1 MRTPT
6 LQYLYLQKPIT
17 MVIVICI
24 ISVLP
29 WIGLGDFSTKG
40 EPREAAVAVSM
51 LETGNWVLPQVYA
64 NEFAYK
70 PPLAHWLMAV
80 ASLPQGYVSE
90 FTSRLPSAL
99 AFIILIGFTLVFF
112 GKRLRF
118 QQAFIATLLLIT
130 CIEIHRAAMTT
141 RVDMLLTTFIV
152 IGLYQLYRW
161 EDKLELKGVPIAI
174 PALLGC
180 AVLTKG
186 PVGIILPL
194 FVFGVYLLMLRKYS
208 YLVIFKALLYAGISS
223 IFLPLLWYVA
233 AWKQGGD
240 TFLNVMLAENFGRF
254 FHLSTPDI
262 HYNLGHENGVWYNFM
277 TLAAGFVPWTIFFFF
292 SLFGLKLHK
301 PEKSVKEILASTWNN
316 IRSMEK
322 EKLFSLV
329 ALVCII
335 FFYSIPSSKRSVYLM
350 PAYPFIAIFLAQ
362 YTLYITEYRTK
373 VTRVF
378 AAFMASITAVVVI
391 AVALTM
397 AGAIDPV
404 KIASQYTSRQSTL
417 ETVELVSNMFAYP
430 CGLTICIL
438 IVLLAILATV
448 YYQMFK
454 KINIKILY
462 ATIAL
467 AFAINLL
474 IDGVVMRGIRQGSS
488 ARPFAKQVQKEYPL
502 DDMNMYVMNDLKTYA
517 NLYGL
522 NFYLGNKFHN
532 FGQEQPVSGFF
543 FCTVKDLET
552 VQKIMEISTHSVYLP
567 PQRMLLP
574 TYVKESYYAAS
585 YETNNQYLKTL
596 PPASTSCLASS
607 NVAFSPVRREAVHM
621 MLAIE

>member
-6 LQYLYLQKPIT
+6 LQYLYLQKPVT

-51 LETGNWVLPQVYA
+51 LETDNWVLPQVYA

-240 TFLNVMLAENFGRF
+240 TFLNVVLAENFGRF

-378 AAFMASITAVVVI
+378 AAFMASITAVVMI

-404 KIASQYTSRQSTL
+404 KIASQYTSHQSTL
-417 ETVELVSNMFAYP
+417 EMVELVSNMFAYP

>member
-6 LQYLYLQKPIT
+6 LQYLYLQKPVT

-40 EPREAAVAVSM
+40 EPREAAVAISM
-51 LETGNWVLPQVYA
+51 LETGNWILPQVYA

-70 PPLAHWLMAV
+70 PPMAHWLMA
-80 ASLPQGYVSE
+80 ACSYPQGYVSE

-99 AFIILIGFTLVFF
+99 AFIVMIGFVLVFF
-112 GKRLRF
+112 GKRIKF

-130 CIEIHRAAMTT
+130 CVEIHRAAMTT
-141 RVDMLLTTFIV
+141 RVDMLLTAFIV
-152 IGLYQLYRW
+152 IGLFQAYRW
-161 EDKLELKGVPIAI
+161 EDKLEMKGLPLSVPI
-174 PALLGC
+174 LFGC

-194 FVFGVYLLMLRKYS
+194 FVFGAYLLMLRKYS
-208 YLVIFKALLYAGISS
+208 LLVIFKSLVYTGISS
-223 IFLPLLWYVA
+223 MFLPLLWYLS
-233 AWKQGGD
+233 AWKQGGEQ
-240 TFLNVMLAENFGRF
+240 FLNVVLAENFGRF
-254 FHLSTPDI
+254 FHLSTPEI
-262 HYNLGHENGVWYNFM
+262 HYELGHENGVWYNFM
-277 TLAAGFVPWTIFFFF
+277 TLAAGFIPWTLFFFL

-301 PEKSVKEILASTWNN
+301 PAQSFKDLLKSSWAKIQ
-316 IRSMEK
+316 SMEK

-362 YTLYITEYRTK
+362 YALYITEYRTK
-373 VTRVF
+373 VTRIF
-378 AAFMASITAVVVI
+378 AAFLASVTAVVLI
-391 AVALTM
+391 AAGLTM

-404 KIASQYTSRQSTL
+404 SIAAQYTQRQATL
-417 ETVELVSNMFAYP
+417 EMVGMVANMFASP
-430 CGLTICIL
+430 GILTGLVL
-438 IVLLAILATV
+438 SIVLFILATV

-467 AFAINLL
+467 TFAVNLL

-488 ARPFAKQVQKEYPL
+488 ARPFAEQVVKEYPL
-502 DDMNMYVMNDLKTYA
+502 DESNMYVMNDLKKYV

-522 NFYLGNKFHN
+522 NFYLGNKFQN
-532 FGQEQPVSGFF
+532 FGEQQPESGFL
-543 FCTVKDLET
+543 FCTVPDLDKIQKNYGDKYT
-552 VQKIMEISTHSVYLP
+552 FSLLTSTKNVIADVRQKIVLCS
-567 PQRMLLP
+567 
-574 TYVKESYYAAS
+574 
-585 YETNNQYLKTL
+585 
-596 PPASTSCLASS
+596 
-607 NVAFSPVRREAVHM
+607 FSRNE
-621 MLAIE
+621 

>member
-51 LETGNWVLPQVYA
+51 LETDNWVLPQVYA

-70 PPLAHWLMAV
+70 PPLAHWLMAA

-118 QQAFIATLLLIT
+118 QQAFITTLLLIT

-552 VQKIMEISTHSVYLP
+552 VQKNYGDKYTFSLLTSTKNVIADVR
-567 PQRMLLP
+567 QRIVLCSFLRN
-574 TYVKESYYAAS
+574 E
-585 YETNNQYLKTL
+585 
-596 PPASTSCLASS
+596 
-607 NVAFSPVRREAVHM
+607 
-621 MLAIE
+621 